1 MGQFNQ
7 HTGGVH
13 YTPAERAEA
22 RRELGYDPY
31 GHYNQHTGQVH
42 YSPAQLIQQR
52 QAETAEAARIQ
63 RRDRDEDPEAFD
75 SQEAAET
82 ELRRDQIQV
91 RFSIDYEDVPALN
104 AYLAALSREGCQL
117 EAADFDDN
125 DTETAYQVLIALY
138 YHAVEQG
145 QKLLEAG
152 RD

>member
-31 GHYNQHTGQVH
+31 GHYNQHTGQVE
-42 YSPAQLIQQR
+42 YSPAQQVQQR

-63 RRDRDEDPEAFD
+63 RRDRDEDPETFD
-75 SQEAAET
+75 SEEAD
-82 ELRRDQIQV
+82 ELELKRAWIQV
-91 RFSIDYEDVPALN
+91 HFTLEYKDVPALN
-104 AYLAALSREGCQL
+104 AYLAALGRAGCQL
-117 EAADFDDN
+117 EAANFDD
-125 DTETAYQVLIALY
+125 DDKETAYQVLIALY